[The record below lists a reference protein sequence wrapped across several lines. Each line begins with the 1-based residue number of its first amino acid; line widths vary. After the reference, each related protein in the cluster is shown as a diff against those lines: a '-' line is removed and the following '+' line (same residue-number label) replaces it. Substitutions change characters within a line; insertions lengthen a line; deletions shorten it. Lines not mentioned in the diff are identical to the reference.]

1 MGELLTMA
9 KYKPARPSDKAKEVT
24 KTEKPVY
31 KQKKNNLL
39 RILAV
44 VFAAM
49 LLISMAVIFPM
60 QGSGW

>member
-1 MGELLTMA
+1 MA
-9 KYKPARPSDKAKEVT
+9 KYKAAKPNEKET
-24 KTEKPVY
+24 QIKKPEKTVY

-44 VFAAM
+44 IFALM